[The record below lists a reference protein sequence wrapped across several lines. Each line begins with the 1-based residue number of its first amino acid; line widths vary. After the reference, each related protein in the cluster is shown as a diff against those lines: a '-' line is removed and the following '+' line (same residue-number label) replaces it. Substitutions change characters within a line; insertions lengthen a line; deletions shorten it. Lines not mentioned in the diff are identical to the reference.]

1 MVGGFGF
8 TFGPALWSWIT
19 EGVSNPTILVSD
31 PGIWG
36 AVRLFGSLTLVYGSV
51 LSIVAM
57 LVLAPL
63 ALPLLTTMHHSG
75 LVRRRDAILGA
86 CGFAALFAIVV
97 SVFLFRP
104 DLGDTMGRQLAT
116 LMAYAIVLVVLPGTV
131 AGLVYRAIAL
141 RRGRLKRL
149 ER

>member
-8 TFGPALWSWIT
+8 TFGPALWSA
-19 EGVSNPTILVSD
+19 VSGGTVPVPDRGTWEALQVFGPLVLVS
-31 PGIWG
+31 
-36 AVRLFGSLTLVYGSV
+36 SSV
-51 LSIVAM
+51 LSVVAM
-57 LVLAPL
+57 LLLAPL

-75 LVRRRDAILGA
+75 LVRRHHAILGA

-116 LMAYAIVLVVLPGTV
+116 LMAYAIALVVLPGTV